1 MRSQVGG
8 RTLSEEKKTCLFN
21 DTLSTA
27 GLKRVLFIIFM
38 YKEVTTPQLLNSEN
52 DTVSIQSI

>member
-21 DTLSTA
+21 DDALSTA
-27 GLKRVLFIIFM
+27 GLKRVLFIIFT

-52 DTVSIQSI
+52 DTVST